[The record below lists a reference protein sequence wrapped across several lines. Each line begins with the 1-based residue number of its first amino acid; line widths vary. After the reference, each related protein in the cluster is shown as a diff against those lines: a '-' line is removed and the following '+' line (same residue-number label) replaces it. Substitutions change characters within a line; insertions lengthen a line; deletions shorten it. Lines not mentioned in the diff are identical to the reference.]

1 MTDLVPID
9 PFVVAE
15 KVAKSNLIPA
25 AYRNKPTDAAICMMY
40 GAEVGLPPMTALQR
54 IIVIN
59 GKPTLDAQGMAALIR
74 GAGHSLVGDVTP
86 TEAKVTGKRGDNG
99 DTMSF
104 TFTIEDAKRANLVK
118 KGPWTDYPK
127 AMLWARAVSQLARQL
142 FPDVLM
148 GMSYVP
154 EEIGGEPEVHE
165 PEPTPAPVEVVEPEP
180 TEDIVD
186 AEVVEPAP
194 VSEAPAAPPPAL
206 VDAGQAMAHLA
217 TLIRNQPPG
226 QKEALRGHL
235 ISKFGPGSK
244 MTEEQIKEATI
255 IAENWPPPSDE
266 PLPPEPVDDEF

>member
-86 TEAKVTGKRGDNG
+86 TEAKVAEEETKKKREA
-99 DTMSF
+99 
-104 TFTIEDAKRANLVK
+104 EDAKRANLVK

-194 VSEAPAAPPPAL
+194 VPEAAAPPPAL

-255 IAENWPPPSDE
+255 IAENWPPPGDE
-266 PLPPEPVDDEF
+266 PLPVYSGDEDF